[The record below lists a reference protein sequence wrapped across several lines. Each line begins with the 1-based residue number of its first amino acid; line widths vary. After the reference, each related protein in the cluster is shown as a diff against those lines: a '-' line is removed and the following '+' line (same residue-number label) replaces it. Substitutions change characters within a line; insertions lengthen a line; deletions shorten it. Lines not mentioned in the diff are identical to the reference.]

1 MMRIAVFEVRND
13 ERTKLKEIEK
23 NNPVKLTLIE
33 GVLDKST
40 INLAKGCLGVS
51 ILGHSTLDKKLLQGL
66 SELGVKYISTRTIG
80 YNHIDVKAGKEL
92 GLRICNSC
100 YPPQGVAEFTMML
113 MLLTLRN
120 YKPAMWRQNI
130 NDYSL
135 GGLAGRELG
144 QQTVG
149 IIGTGRIGMEVI
161 KMLSGFGCKI
171 LANSI
176 WESEEVKK
184 YAEYVTLEELLKNS
198 DVISLH
204 IPLTSENYHMINHKT
219 VSLMKKGVILINT
232 ARGELMD
239 IKALTKGIENQRI
252 GALGL
257 DVFEKEEGIYHADR
271 KTDIIKNRDMVY
283 LRQFPNVVMTQ
294 HMAFY
299 TNVNVNSM
307 AEYGIKGLLDF
318 ELRGKCEQEID

>member
-1 MMRIAVFEVRND
+1 MMKIAVYEVRND
-13 ERTKLKEIEK
+13 ERNKLKEIEK
-23 NNPVKLTLIE
+23 NNKIELILIE
-33 GVLDKST
+33 EVLDKST
-40 INLAKGCLGVS
+40 LKLAKNCVGVS
-51 ILGHSTLDKKLLQGL
+51 ILGHSELDKKLLQGL
-66 SELGVKYISTRTIG
+66 KELGVHYISTRTIG
-80 YNHIDVKAGKEL
+80 FNHIDVKAGKEM

-100 YPPQGVAEFTMML
+100 YPPQGVAEFTVML

-120 YKPAMWRQNI
+120 YKPAMWRQNV

-144 QQTVG
+144 KQTIG
-149 IIGTGRIGMEVI
+149 IVGTGRIGMEVI
-161 KMLSGFGCKI
+161 KMLSGFGCTI
-171 LANSI
+171 LAHSLI
-176 WESEEVKK
+176 ESEEIKK
-184 YAEYVTLEELLKNS
+184 YAQYVSLEEIYKNA

-204 IPLTSENYHMINHKT
+204 IPLTHENYHMIHHKAIGM
-219 VSLMKKGVILINT
+219 MKKGVVLINT

-239 IKALTKGIENQRI
+239 IKALTRGIENERI

-299 TNVNVNSM
+299 TNVNVDYM
-307 AEYGIKGLLDF
+307 AEYGIKGIIDF
-318 ELRGKCEQEID
+318 ELTGKCEQEI

>member
-1 MMRIAVFEVRND
+1 MMKIAVFEVRND
-13 ERTKLKEIEK
+13 ERKKLKEIERY
-23 NNPVKLTLIE
+23 NQVKLILIE

-40 INLAKGCLGVS
+40 MSLTKGCSGVS
-51 ILGHSTLDKKLLQGL
+51 ILGHSALDKKLLQGL
-66 SELGVKYISTRTIG
+66 SDLGVKYISTRTIG
-80 YNHIDVKAGKEL
+80 YDHIDVKTAKEL

-100 YPPQGVAEFTMML
+100 YPPQGVAEFAIML

-120 YKPAMWRQNI
+120 YKPAMWRQNV

-135 GGLAGRELG
+135 GGLAGMELG

-171 LANSI
+171 LATSI

-184 YAEYVTLEELLKNS
+184 YAKYVSVEELLKSS

-204 IPLTSENYHMINHKT
+204 VPLTNENYHMINHKT

-239 IKALTKGIENQRI
+239 IKALTRGIENKRI

-307 AEYGIKGLLDF
+307 AEYGIKGLIDF
-318 ELRGKCEQEID
+318 ELLGECEQEI

>member
-1 MMRIAVFEVRND
+1 MEIAVYEVRND
-13 ERTKLKEIEK
+13 ERNKLKEIEK
-23 NNPVKLTLIE
+23 SNPVKLMLTE
-33 GVLDKST
+33 EVLSKKTVS
-40 INLAKGCLGVS
+40 LAKGCVGVS
-51 ILGHSTLDKKLLQGL
+51 ILGHSALDKKLLQ
-66 SELGVKYISTRTIG
+66 ELHQIGIKYISTRTIG
-80 YNHIDVKAGKEL
+80 YNHIDISAAKEL

-100 YPPQGVAEFTMML
+100 YPPQGVAEFTIML

-120 YKPAMWRQNI
+120 YKPAMWRQNV

-135 GGLAGRELG
+135 GGLAGMELG
-144 QQTVG
+144 KQTVG
-149 IIGTGRIGMEVI
+149 IVGTGRIGLEVI
-161 KMLSGFGCKI
+161 RMLSGFGCNI
-171 LANSI
+171 LANSTKEI
-176 WESEEVKK
+176 DEVKK
-184 YAEYVTLEELLKNS
+184 YANYVSMEELMEKS

-204 IPLTSENYHMINHKT
+204 VPLTEDNYHMINSKT
-219 VSLMKKGVILINT
+219 VKQMKKGVILINT

-239 IKALTKGIENQRI
+239 IKALTKGIESKRI

-299 TNVNVNSM
+299 TNINVDSM
-307 AEYGIKGLLDF
+307 AEYGIRGLIDF
-318 ELRGKCEQEID
+318 AHNGKCEQEI

>member
-1 MMRIAVFEVRND
+1 MMKIAVFEVRND
-13 ERTKLKEIEK
+13 ERKKLKEIEK
-23 NNPVKLTLIE
+23 NNGVKLLLTE
-33 GVLDKST
+33 EVLDKNT
-40 INLAKGCLGVS
+40 IHLAKGCIGIS
-51 ILGHSTLDKKLLQGL
+51 ILGHSTLNKKLLQEL
-66 SELGVKYISTRTIG
+66 RELGIKYISTRTIG
-80 YNHIDVKAGKEL
+80 YNHIDIEAAKEL
-92 GLRICNSC
+92 GIRICNSC
-100 YPPQGVAEFTMML
+100 YPPQGVAEFTIML

-120 YKPAMWRQNI
+120 YKPAMWRQNV

-135 GGLAGRELG
+135 GGLAGMELG

-149 IIGTGRIGMEVI
+149 IIGTGRIGVEVI

-171 LANSI
+171 LAHSI
-176 WESEEVKK
+176 KESEEVKK
-184 YAEYVTLEELLKNS
+184 YATYVSLEELLQNA

-204 IPLTSENYHMINHKT
+204 VPLTKENYYMINKKT
-219 VSLMKKGVILINT
+219 VSMMKKGVILINT

-239 IKALTKGIENQRI
+239 IKALTRGIENKKI

-299 TNVNVNSM
+299 TAANIDSM
-307 AEYGIKGLLDF
+307 AEYGIKGLIDF
-318 ELRGKCEQEID
+318 EQKGECNQEI